1 MVSIQRKYFNA
12 NFYFQTEQGEI
23 EVNKK
28 KIKYNNF
35 NFAILIIWFIK
46 KIIKSRSIQDINQL
60 YDHLDYKRLFLLTLM
75 LHLRWAEEKQW
86 TIYWV
91 IYKKDIVYKRFL
103 AWWKEE
109 L

>member
-35 NFAILIIWFIK
+35 NFAILII
-46 KIIKSRSIQDINQL
+46 
-60 YDHLDYKRLFLLTLM
+60 
-75 LHLRWAEEKQW
+75 
-86 TIYWV
+86 
-91 IYKKDIVYKRFL
+91 
-103 AWWKEE
+103 
-109 L
+109 